1 MPISEPRHNIP
12 VRLLNTMEPQAKGTL
27 IFNAPPTGRIKAVA
41 AKDNITAIKIKS
53 GRMLLAY
60 GFLHKVF
67 ETFENHRTAIDM
79 MATSEVGVSVTVDND
94 ARLEAIVDDL
104 KEFATVTVDRDMVI
118 IAVVGDLEWH
128 NRGFETAVLGALSDI
143 PVRMVSYGGSDYNI
157 SVLVRSCD
165 KVKALKALSQHL
177 FSNQE
182 GA

>member
-1 MPISEPRHNIP
+1 
-12 VRLLNTMEPQAKGTL
+12 
-27 IFNAPPTGRIKAVA
+27 
-41 AKDNITAIKIKS
+41 
-53 GRMLLAY
+53 
-60 GFLHKVF
+60 
-67 ETFENHRTAIDM
+67 